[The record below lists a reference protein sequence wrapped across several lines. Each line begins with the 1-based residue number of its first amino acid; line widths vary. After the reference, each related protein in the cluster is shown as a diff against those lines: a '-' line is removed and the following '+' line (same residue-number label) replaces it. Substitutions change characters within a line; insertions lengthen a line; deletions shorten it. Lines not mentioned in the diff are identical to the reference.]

1 MELMDYLRIARKYWR
16 SIVVIVL
23 LTVIGVG
30 LFSLLSKR
38 TYTAT
43 TSIVLSVVSVA
54 NTAGELNAS
63 STYAQDEVKSL
74 ALVATAPIVLQPV
87 IDSLGLDTT
96 PENLAKNVTATVP
109 VSTAVINLAVVN
121 GDPAQAA
128 RIANALGEQIIAAVK
143 QLSPPSGNGG
153 QTVVA
158 TIIRPAVA
166 PTSPTT
172 PKTVQNIELGLLIG
186 LVLAAGQ
193 ALLRNALNRSVRT
206 EHDIERVTDPAVTG
220 SIMLDPSPEEGPLAA
235 VADARSLRVES

>member
-1 MELMDYLRIARKYWR
+1 MELMDYLRIARKHWR
-16 SIVVIVL
+16 SIVAVVL
-23 LTVIGVG
+23 LTVLGAG
-30 LFSLLSKR
+30 LYSMLSKP

-43 TSIVLSVVSVA
+43 TSIFVSVPSV
-54 NTAGELNAS
+54 TTTSDLNSGS
-63 STYAQDEVKSL
+63 SYAENQVKSF
-74 ALVATAPIVLQPV
+74 AVVATAPIVLQPV

-109 VSTAVINLAVVN
+109 PSTAVIDLAVVN

-143 QLSPPSGNGG
+143 QLSPSSANGG
-153 QTVVA
+153 QIVAA

-172 PKTVQNIELGLLIG
+172 PKTVQNIALGLLTG

-206 EHDIERVTDPAVTG
+206 EHDIERVTDPAVIG
-220 SIMLDPSPEEGPLAA
+220 SNMLDPSPEEGPLAV
-235 VADARSLRVES
+235 VADPRSLRAES